1 MPELW
6 ERIQKPGQ
14 RESHR
19 AYQAFCLYR
28 DMGAQRSIRNLFNS
42 FTIRQTS
49 DSQALVPAERISK
62 LWSWSAKYDWPARA
76 QAWDSELERQ
86 SREAQIEAV
95 REMAQRQVLQGVGFQ
110 ATAKA
115 LAERADQYIQLLR
128 VATVETIDE
137 HGNTIRVVKTNLTPQ
152 EIAAL
157 LRAAAAVAKVGV
169 DMERL
174 ARGEATERVDV
185 FNRVRELAK
194 ELGLSEAEEAE
205 AVAAAER
212 IVRGES

>member
-1 MPELW
+1 
-6 ERIQKPGQ
+6 
-14 RESHR
+14 
-19 AYQAFCLYR
+19 
-28 DMGAQRSIRNLFNS
+28 MGAQRSIRNLFNS
-42 FTIRQTS
+42 FTIQQTS

-62 LWSWSAKYDWPARA
+62 LWSWSSKYDWPVRA

-86 SREAQIEAV
+86 SRIAQIEAV
-95 REMAQRQVLQGVGFQ
+95 REMAQRQALQGMGFQ

-137 HGNTIRVVKTNLTPQ
+137 HGNTIRVVKTHLTPQ

-174 ARGEATERVDV
+174 ARGEATERADV

-212 IVRGES
+212 IIKGEA